1 MCKKIVVI
9 TGSPRENGNSIAMT
23 DAGKECM
30 LIACCE
36 EEDMSVLDGVRIPM
50 ERMTA
55 LMKWHMAGEVL
66 IPGVLHTG
74 DIEQTDGRRQAAA
87 LAEKI

>member
-1 MCKKIVVI
+1 
-9 TGSPRENGNSIAMT
+9 
-23 DAGKECM
+23 M

-74 DIEQTDGRRQAAA
+74 DIEQTDGAGRRLRWQ
-87 LAEKI
+87 KKYKRGCQR